1 MSFGHRHLSTKE
13 KDPALTGVCALTIMT
28 KVPLGGRVKT
38 RLTPPLRPEE
48 AAALNSCFLQDIATA
63 ITAAG
68 AQTRGVGCYT
78 PVGSGEMFQ
87 GLLPPTFSLLPQR
100 DGHFGDRLRGAVED
114 LFSIGFSSVCL
125 IGSDSPTVP
134 QSTYAE
140 AARLLS
146 QTDERLVLGPSEDGG
161 YYLIGMKGEYPR
173 LFEEIAWSTDQVLD
187 QTLARAAE
195 MRLPVQLLPVSFDV
209 DDHRSLQRLCDQLF
223 APNESEQS
231 LSAPATKAFLHD
243 LIERE
248 GRSRI
253 WPADVS
259 SPAAI

>member
-1 MSFGHRHLSTKE
+1 
-13 KDPALTGVCALTIMT
+13 
-28 KVPLGGRVKT
+28 
-38 RLTPPLRPEE
+38 
-48 AAALNSCFLQDIATA
+48 
-63 ITAAG
+63 
-68 AQTRGVGCYT
+68 
-78 PVGSGEMFQ
+78 
-87 GLLPPTFSLLPQR
+87 
-100 DGHFGDRLRGAVED
+100 
-114 LFSIGFSSVCL
+114 
-125 IGSDSPTVP
+125 
-134 QSTYAE
+134 
-140 AARLLS
+140 
-146 QTDERLVLGPSEDGG
+146 
-161 YYLIGMKGEYPR
+161 MKGEYPR